1 MRFKKKAGNT
11 FFTVLMFILASVA
24 TASLYYIIVSGYMS
38 VSKDG
43 VTASQYIKYRDYKG
57 EPFEDTDLF
66 TNELYGAIN
75 DITTLCT
82 MRESLDDSDRYNIEN
97 MDAYSTVMELSDR
110 YSKGHTNVKYCYQL
124 VDDKGIKVRH
134 SNVGDNITTM
144 STDEVT
150 KYFTSLGKYI
160 CFNPDKVQMATNI
173 NDAISIED
181 ILGNFDY
188 NFAEGSRIWIGVD
201 TDYPADDILKLSKE
215 TYAGLYNYYFE
226 AIVSFAVSTLLLLA
240 ILVILT
246 INAGKV
252 TLIHEDDTQEVIVK
266 SARIDRIPIEILAI
280 VTILTLL
287 LLSLGSEYAL
297 DYLINGKLIKY
308 NSITAITLAGIA
320 GFVICAIKIFL
331 YLIYVRKFKCKLMWN
346 TSLCRLVLGKSR
358 QAALDLYDNGSLVV
372 RTWLPYLIFLALN
385 LVLVLLGLTGTLIA
399 FIIDMFVGVWLYN
412 ESKVRSKI
420 VDGIDVIAGGDAKHK
435 IDTAGMH
442 GYNLNLAEA
451 VNSIGDGIDKAV
463 STSMKDERM
472 KADLI
477 TNVSHDIKTPL
488 TSIINYVDLLK
499 RANIEDETARGYID
513 ILEQK
518 SLRLKA
524 LTNDLVEIS
533 KISSGNITLELVN
546 LNMVEMIN
554 QVTGEFDERF
564 KEKSLIPILNLPKE
578 DVVIHADGQALY
590 RILEN
595 LYINIYKYA
604 LRGTRVYIDLA
615 TNENKALLTIRN
627 ISAEPVNLDSAM
639 LTERFIRG
647 DISRGTEGSGLGLSI
662 AKSLAEA
669 QNGRLDL
676 SLDGDL
682 FKVVVSFDLI
692 V

>member
-11 FFTVLMFILASVA
+11 FLAVLIIILAGIA

-215 TYAGLYNYYFE
+215 TYAGLYNNYFE
-226 AIVSFAVSTLLLLA
+226 AIVSFTVSTLLLLA

-252 TLIHEDDTQEVIVK
+252 TLIREDDTQEVIVK

-412 ESKVRSKI
+412 ESRVRSKI

-627 ISAEPVNLDSAM
+627 ISAEPVKLDSAM

>member
-201 TDYPADDILKLSKE
+201 TDYPADDILKLSQE

-252 TLIHEDDTQEVIVK
+252 TLIREDDTQEVIVK

-280 VTILTLL
+280 ITILTLL

-412 ESKVRSKI
+412 ESRVRSKI

-627 ISAEPVNLDSAM
+627 ISAEPVKLDSAM

-669 QNGRLDL
+669 QNGRLEL

>member
-11 FFTVLMFILASVA
+11 FFTVLIIILASVA

-252 TLIHEDDTQEVIVK
+252 TLIREDDTQEVIVK

-412 ESKVRSKI
+412 ESRVRSKI

>member
-226 AIVSFAVSTLLLLA
+226 AIVSFAVSTLFLLA

-252 TLIHEDDTQEVIVK
+252 TLIREDDTQEVIVK
-266 SARIDRIPIEILAI
+266 SARIDRIPIEILAV

-287 LLSLGSEYAL
+287 LLALGSEYAL
-297 DYLINGKLIKY
+297 DYLINGNIIKY

-412 ESKVRSKI
+412 ESRVRSKI

-627 ISAEPVNLDSAM
+627 ISAEPVKLDSAM

>member
-11 FFTVLMFILASVA
+11 FFTVIMLILASVA

-188 NFAEGSRIWIGVD
+188 NFAEGSRIWIGID

-252 TLIHEDDTQEVIVK
+252 TLIREDDTHEVIVK

-412 ESKVRSKI
+412 ESRVRSKI

-669 QNGRLDL
+669 QNGRLEL

>member
-1 MRFKKKAGNT
+1 MRFKRKAGNT

-252 TLIHEDDTQEVIVK
+252 TLIREDDTQEVIVK

-308 NSITAITLAGIA
+308 NSIIAITLAGIA

-412 ESKVRSKI
+412 ESRVRSKI

>member
-11 FFTVLMFILASVA
+11 FFTVLIMILASVA

-215 TYAGLYNYYFE
+215 TYVGLYNYYFE

-252 TLIHEDDTQEVIVK
+252 TLIREDDTQEVIVK

-412 ESKVRSKI
+412 ESRVRSKI

-627 ISAEPVNLDSAM
+627 ISAEPVKLDSAM

>member
-11 FFTVLMFILASVA
+11 FFTVLIMILASVA

-266 SARIDRIPIEILAI
+266 SARIDRIPIEILAV

-287 LLSLGSEYAL
+287 LLFLGSEYAL

-412 ESKVRSKI
+412 ESRVRSKI

-627 ISAEPVNLDSAM
+627 ISAEPVKLDSAM

>member
-11 FFTVLMFILASVA
+11 FFTVLIMILASVA

-201 TDYPADDILKLSKE
+201 TDYPADDIIKLSKE

-252 TLIHEDDTQEVIVK
+252 TLIREDDTQEVIVK

-499 RANIEDETARGYID
+499 RANIVDETARGYID

>member
-11 FFTVLMFILASVA
+11 FFTVLIIILAGIA

-252 TLIHEDDTQEVIVK
+252 TLIREDDTQEVIVK

-297 DYLINGKLIKY
+297 DYLINGNIIKY

-627 ISAEPVNLDSAM
+627 ISAEPVKLDSAM

>member
-252 TLIHEDDTQEVIVK
+252 TLIREDDTQEVIVK

-412 ESKVRSKI
+412 ESRVRSKI

>member
-11 FFTVLMFILASVA
+11 FLAVLIIILAGIA

-252 TLIHEDDTQEVIVK
+252 TLIREDDTQEVIVK

-412 ESKVRSKI
+412 ESRVRSKI

-627 ISAEPVNLDSAM
+627 ISAEPVKLDSAM

>member
-252 TLIHEDDTQEVIVK
+252 TLIREDDTQEVIVK

-412 ESKVRSKI
+412 ESRVRSKI

-669 QNGRLDL
+669 QNGRLEL

>member
-11 FFTVLMFILASVA
+11 FFTVLIIILAGIA

-215 TYAGLYNYYFE
+215 TYVGLYNYYFE
-226 AIVSFAVSTLLLLA
+226 AIVSFTVSTLLLLA

-252 TLIHEDDTQEVIVK
+252 TLIREDDTQEVIVK

-412 ESKVRSKI
+412 ESRVRSKI

-627 ISAEPVNLDSAM
+627 ISAEPVKLDSAM

>member
-1 MRFKKKAGNT
+1 M
-11 FFTVLMFILASVA
+11 
-24 TASLYYIIVSGYMS
+24 
-38 VSKDG
+38 
-43 VTASQYIKYRDYKG
+43 
-57 EPFEDTDLF
+57 
-66 TNELYGAIN
+66 
-75 DITTLCT
+75 
-82 MRESLDDSDRYNIEN
+82 
-97 MDAYSTVMELSDR
+97 
-110 YSKGHTNVKYCYQL
+110 
-124 VDDKGIKVRH
+124 
-134 SNVGDNITTM
+134 
-144 STDEVT
+144 
-150 KYFTSLGKYI
+150 
-160 CFNPDKVQMATNI
+160 
-173 NDAISIED
+173 
-181 ILGNFDY
+181 
-188 NFAEGSRIWIGVD
+188 
-201 TDYPADDILKLSKE
+201 
-215 TYAGLYNYYFE
+215 
-226 AIVSFAVSTLLLLA
+226 
-240 ILVILT
+240 
-246 INAGKV
+246 
-252 TLIHEDDTQEVIVK
+252 
-266 SARIDRIPIEILAI
+266 
-280 VTILTLL
+280 
-287 LLSLGSEYAL
+287 
-297 DYLINGKLIKY
+297 
-308 NSITAITLAGIA
+308 
-320 GFVICAIKIFL
+320 
-331 YLIYVRKFKCKLMWN
+331 
-346 TSLCRLVLGKSR
+346 CRLVLGKSR

-412 ESKVRSKI
+412 ESRVRSKI

>member
-11 FFTVLMFILASVA
+11 FFTVLIMILASVA

-226 AIVSFAVSTLLLLA
+226 AIVSFAVSTLLMLA

-252 TLIHEDDTQEVIVK
+252 TLIREDDTQEVIVK
-266 SARIDRIPIEILAI
+266 SARIDRIPIEILAV

-287 LLSLGSEYAL
+287 LLALGSEYAL
-297 DYLINGKLIKY
+297 DYLINGNVIKY

-627 ISAEPVNLDSAM
+627 ISAEPVKLDSAM

>member
-1 MRFKKKAGNT
+1 MRIKKKAGNT

-627 ISAEPVNLDSAM
+627 ISAEPVKLDSAM

>member
-11 FFTVLMFILASVA
+11 FFTVIMLILASVA

-252 TLIHEDDTQEVIVK
+252 TLIREDDTQEVIVK

-627 ISAEPVNLDSAM
+627 ISAEPVKLDSAM

-669 QNGRLDL
+669 QNGRLEL

>member
-11 FFTVLMFILASVA
+11 FFTVLIMILASVA

-75 DITTLCT
+75 DITTLCA

-252 TLIHEDDTQEVIVK
+252 TLIREDDTQEVIVK

-412 ESKVRSKI
+412 ESRVRSKI

-627 ISAEPVNLDSAM
+627 ISAEPVKLDSAM

-669 QNGRLDL
+669 QNGRLEL

>member
-11 FFTVLMFILASVA
+11 FLAVLIIILAGIA

-82 MRESLDDSDRYNIEN
+82 MRESLDDNDRYNIEN

-252 TLIHEDDTQEVIVK
+252 TLIREDDTQEVIVK

-499 RANIEDETARGYID
+499 RANIEDETAQGYID

-627 ISAEPVNLDSAM
+627 ISAEPVKLDSAM

>member
-11 FFTVLMFILASVA
+11 FFTVLMFMLAGIA

-201 TDYPADDILKLSKE
+201 TDYPADDILKLSQE

-252 TLIHEDDTQEVIVK
+252 TLIREDDTQEVIVK

-412 ESKVRSKI
+412 ESRVRSKI

-669 QNGRLDL
+669 QNGRLEL

>member
-11 FFTVLMFILASVA
+11 FFTVLIMILASVA

-252 TLIHEDDTQEVIVK
+252 TLIREDDTQEVIVK
-266 SARIDRIPIEILAI
+266 SARIDRIPIEILAV

-412 ESKVRSKI
+412 ESRVRSKI

-627 ISAEPVNLDSAM
+627 ISAEPVKLDSAM

>member
-1 MRFKKKAGNT
+1 M
-11 FFTVLMFILASVA
+11 
-24 TASLYYIIVSGYMS
+24 
-38 VSKDG
+38 
-43 VTASQYIKYRDYKG
+43 
-57 EPFEDTDLF
+57 
-66 TNELYGAIN
+66 
-75 DITTLCT
+75 
-82 MRESLDDSDRYNIEN
+82 
-97 MDAYSTVMELSDR
+97 
-110 YSKGHTNVKYCYQL
+110 
-124 VDDKGIKVRH
+124 
-134 SNVGDNITTM
+134 
-144 STDEVT
+144 
-150 KYFTSLGKYI
+150 
-160 CFNPDKVQMATNI
+160 
-173 NDAISIED
+173 
-181 ILGNFDY
+181 
-188 NFAEGSRIWIGVD
+188 
-201 TDYPADDILKLSKE
+201 
-215 TYAGLYNYYFE
+215 
-226 AIVSFAVSTLLLLA
+226 
-240 ILVILT
+240 
-246 INAGKV
+246 
-252 TLIHEDDTQEVIVK
+252 
-266 SARIDRIPIEILAI
+266 
-280 VTILTLL
+280 
-287 LLSLGSEYAL
+287 
-297 DYLINGKLIKY
+297 
-308 NSITAITLAGIA
+308 
-320 GFVICAIKIFL
+320 
-331 YLIYVRKFKCKLMWN
+331 
-346 TSLCRLVLGKSR
+346 CRLVLGKSR

-412 ESKVRSKI
+412 ESRVRSKI

-627 ISAEPVNLDSAM
+627 ISAEPVKLDSAM

>member
-11 FFTVLMFILASVA
+11 FFTVLIMILASIA

-252 TLIHEDDTQEVIVK
+252 TLIREDDTQEVIVK
-266 SARIDRIPIEILAI
+266 SARIDRIPIEILAV

-412 ESKVRSKI
+412 ESRVRSKI

>member
-188 NFAEGSRIWIGVD
+188 NFAEGSLIWIGVD

-252 TLIHEDDTQEVIVK
+252 TLIHEDDTQEVIIK

-412 ESKVRSKI
+412 ESRVRSKI

-615 TNENKALLTIRN
+615 TNENKAILTIRN

>member
-1 MRFKKKAGNT
+1 MRLKKKAGNT

-134 SNVGDNITTM
+134 SNVGDSITTM

-252 TLIHEDDTQEVIVK
+252 TLIREDDTQEVIVK

-412 ESKVRSKI
+412 ESRVRSKI

>member
-11 FFTVLMFILASVA
+11 FFTVLIMILASVA

-226 AIVSFAVSTLLLLA
+226 AIVSFAVSTLLMLA

-252 TLIHEDDTQEVIVK
+252 TLIREDDTQEVIVK

-412 ESKVRSKI
+412 ESRVRSKI

-627 ISAEPVNLDSAM
+627 ISAEPVKLDSAM

>member
-11 FFTVLMFILASVA
+11 FFTVLIMILASIA

-252 TLIHEDDTQEVIVK
+252 TLIREDDTQEVIVK
-266 SARIDRIPIEILAI
+266 SARIDRIPIEILAV
-280 VTILTLL
+280 VTILILL
-287 LLSLGSEYAL
+287 LLALGSEYAL
-297 DYLINGKLIKY
+297 DYLINGNIIKY

-412 ESKVRSKI
+412 ESRVRSKI

-669 QNGRLDL
+669 QNGRLEL

>member
-11 FFTVLMFILASVA
+11 FFTVLIMILASVA

-252 TLIHEDDTQEVIVK
+252 TLIREDDTQEVIVK

-297 DYLINGKLIKY
+297 DYLINGNVIKY

-412 ESKVRSKI
+412 ESRVRSKI

-627 ISAEPVNLDSAM
+627 ISAEPVKLDSAM

>member
-252 TLIHEDDTQEVIVK
+252 TLIREDDTQEVIVK

-627 ISAEPVNLDSAM
+627 ISAEPVKLDSAM

-669 QNGRLDL
+669 QNGRLEL

>member
-11 FFTVLMFILASVA
+11 FFTVLIIILASVA

-215 TYAGLYNYYFE
+215 TYAGLYNNYFE
-226 AIVSFAVSTLLLLA
+226 AIVSFAVSTLLMLA

-252 TLIHEDDTQEVIVK
+252 TLIREDDTQEVIVK

-412 ESKVRSKI
+412 ESRVRSKI

>member
-11 FFTVLMFILASVA
+11 FFTVIMLILASVA

-252 TLIHEDDTQEVIVK
+252 TLIREDDTQEVIVK

-412 ESKVRSKI
+412 ESRVRSKI

>member
-412 ESKVRSKI
+412 ESRVRSKI

-627 ISAEPVNLDSAM
+627 ISAEPVKLDSAM

-669 QNGRLDL
+669 QNGRLEL

>member
-11 FFTVLMFILASVA
+11 FLAVLIIILAGIA

-252 TLIHEDDTQEVIVK
+252 TLIREDDTQEVIVK

-280 VTILTLL
+280 VTILILL
-287 LLSLGSEYAL
+287 LLALGSEYVL

-412 ESKVRSKI
+412 ESRVRSKI

>member
-11 FFTVLMFILASVA
+11 FFTVLIMILASVA

-412 ESKVRSKI
+412 ESRVRSKI

-627 ISAEPVNLDSAM
+627 ISAEPVKLDSAM

>member
-11 FFTVLMFILASVA
+11 FFTVLIMILASVA

-188 NFAEGSRIWIGVD
+188 SFAEGSRIWIGVD

-412 ESKVRSKI
+412 ESRVRSKI

>member
-11 FFTVLMFILASVA
+11 FLAVLIIILAGIA

-252 TLIHEDDTQEVIVK
+252 TLIREDDTQEVIVK

-412 ESKVRSKI
+412 ESRVRSKI

>member
-252 TLIHEDDTQEVIVK
+252 TLIREDDTQEVIVK

-287 LLSLGSEYAL
+287 LLFLGSEYAL

-627 ISAEPVNLDSAM
+627 ISAEPVKLDSAM

>member
-11 FFTVLMFILASVA
+11 FFTVLIMILASVA

-160 CFNPDKVQMATNI
+160 CFNPDKVQKATNI

-252 TLIHEDDTQEVIVK
+252 TLIREDDTQEVIVK
-266 SARIDRIPIEILAI
+266 SARIDRIPIEILAV

-297 DYLINGKLIKY
+297 DYLINGNIIKY

-412 ESKVRSKI
+412 ESRVRSKI

-627 ISAEPVNLDSAM
+627 ISAEPVKLDSAM

>member
-43 VTASQYIKYRDYKG
+43 ITVSQYIKYSEYKG
-57 EPFEDTDLF
+57 EPFEDTNLF

-82 MRESLDDSDRYNIEN
+82 MRETLDDSDRYSIEN
-97 MDAYSTVMELSDR
+97 MDDYSTVMDLSDR

-173 NDAISIED
+173 DDAIAIED

-201 TDYPADDILKLSKE
+201 TDYPAEDILKLSHD
-215 TYAGLYNYYFE
+215 TYAGLYNNYFE
-226 AIVSFAVSTLLLLA
+226 AIAIFAVSI
-240 ILVILT
+240 ILVLVIFVLLT

-252 TLIHEDDTQEVIVK
+252 TIIYEDDTREDVVK
-266 SARIDRIPIEILAI
+266 SARIDHIPVEILVVVI
-280 VTILTLL
+280 ILSLFVM
-287 LLSLGSEYAL
+287 SLGSEYAL
-297 DYLINGKLIKY
+297 DYLINGSLIKY
-308 NSITAITLAGIA
+308 NSITAIVLAGIA
-320 GFVICAIKIFL
+320 GFVICAIKVFL
-331 YLIYVRKFKCKLMWN
+331 YMIFVRKFKCKLLWN
-346 TSLCRLVLGKSR
+346 TSLCKLIIDKSK
-358 QAALDLYDNGSLVV
+358 QAALELYDNGSLVV

-412 ESKVRSKI
+412 ESRVRSKI

-451 VNSIGDGIDKAV
+451 VNNIGDGIDKAV

-499 RANIEDETARGYID
+499 RANIEDETARSYID

-533 KISSGNITLELVN
+533 KITSGNITLELVN

-564 KEKSLIPILNLPKE
+564 KEKSLTPILNLPKE

-604 LRGTRVYIDLA
+604 LQGTRVYIDLL
-615 TNENKALLTIRN
+615 TGENKAELIIRN
-627 ISAEPVNLDSAM
+627 ISAEPVKLDSAM

-669 QNGRLDL
+669 QNGRLDI